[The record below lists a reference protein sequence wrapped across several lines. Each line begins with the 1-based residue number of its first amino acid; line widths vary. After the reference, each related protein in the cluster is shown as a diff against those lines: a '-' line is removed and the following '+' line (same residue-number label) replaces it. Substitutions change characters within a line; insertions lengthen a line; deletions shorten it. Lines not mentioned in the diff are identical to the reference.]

1 MTAVFIILIGASLCL
16 ALAGALLLM
25 PRKGRRDQGPSVQ
38 AVPSDSMVRVTPASP
53 GRLRMSFS
61 QGDRMPVEVMLQ
73 ITEANDVTD
82 LDKLKD
88 PDCPAMEKQEV
99 VNRLRL
105 MGYEIAYDPF
115 PEGRMDMSFQGAIE
129 LPDVVVPAKGDAPAE
144 DTGIPDSGEGEVD
157 PLTLRSV
164 EDASATDV
172 GPAQDGISDYLKDTE
187 AIVEGVMEDADPA
200 VAPPDEERMPT
211 AEDER
216 LLGVA
221 EYEGAGALQLPDPGV
236 QAEEGQ
242 DGRKAIALMEFLAQG
257 LKNGTAASWVV
268 KYAED
273 LLNIQILDAPW
284 RLQSRPVPRAE
295 KDFRPL
301 DTSILGMSL
310 DEFDL
315 FARDHTMATEAPPE
329 KDDPPAVTVKDFR
342 HGGRRDLAWDRL
354 DLD

>member
-1 MTAVFIILIGASLCL
+1 MTILFTILICLVIGIAAS
-16 ALAGALLLM
+16 GVILM
-25 PRKGRRDQGPSVQ
+25 LPKKRSTSPAPEQGPV
-38 AVPSDSMVRVTPASP
+38 DTMVRIKPAGP
-53 GRLRMSFS
+53 GKLKMSIP

-129 LPDVVVPAKGDAPAE
+129 LPDVVVRAKGDAPAE

-172 GPAQDGISDYLKDTE
+172 GPAQDGFSDYLRDTE
-187 AIVEGVMEDADPA
+187 AIVEGSMEDAAPA
-200 VAPPDEERMPT
+200 VAPPDEERLPT

-216 LLGVA
+216 LLGLA
-221 EYEGAGALQLPDPGV
+221 ESEGAGALQLPDPVV

-284 RLQSRPVPRAE
+284 RQQSRPVPRAE